1 MPGGP
6 GAARVPAMANTA
18 KSVTH
23 EVTLWTEFV
32 VAGERVYIRTRRPL
46 SPASEQP
53 ESAAEKR
60 TDIPEIEMGTA
71 APEAE
76 P

>member
-1 MPGGP
+1 MPGP
-6 GAARVPAMANTA
+6 RGAARVPAMAETA
-18 KSVTH
+18 KTVTH

-46 SPASEQP
+46 SPSSELH

-60 TDIPEIEMGTA
+60 TDIAEIELRTA
-71 APEAE
+71 VPEAD

>member
-18 KSVTH
+18 KPDTN

-46 SPASEQP
+46 SPSSELSEP
-53 ESAAEKR
+53 AAEKR
-60 TDIPEIEMGTA
+60 TDIPEFEKRMA
-71 APEAE
+71 VPEAE

>member
-1 MPGGP
+1 
-6 GAARVPAMANTA
+6 MADTA
-18 KSVTH
+18 KTVIR

-46 SPASEQP
+46 SPPSELP

-60 TDIPEIEMGTA
+60 TDGAKIEMRTA
-71 APEAE
+71 VPEAE

>member
-6 GAARVPAMANTA
+6 GAARVPAMTNTA
-18 KSVTH
+18 KTVTH

-46 SPASEQP
+46 SPPTELP
-53 ESAAEKR
+53 EPAGEARADSS
-60 TDIPEIEMGTA
+60 EIEMRTA
-71 APEAE
+71 VPEAE